1 MRVGR
6 IILEFR
12 VKLANSNMA
21 IVTHEHH
28 GHGAHGHDHE
38 GAVGPHTH
46 LTSVGIDIGSSTSH
60 LMFSRLLIGY
70 PSVLQRKPIVL
81 ERNVIARS
89 PILLTPFSGNWNIEP
104 EPLRELVDDTFQ
116 AAGLSREDIDTGAV
130 IITGEA
136 ARRDNAQKIAEL
148 FSDEAGRFVCATAG
162 PTLETIMA
170 AHGSGAVLHSRDQGM
185 TLLNV
190 DVGGGTTKIS
200 LIENGKIRATTAVN
214 IGARLVAHDAGNA
227 IIRLEK
233 AGRLLLSDLG
243 QNLDFGHNI
252 SADLRVRLADRMAG
266 GLFDAL
272 VNGAAPWKEFYITGA
287 LGELPSIDGI
297 LFSGGVSEYIYF
309 REAQAFGDL
318 GPDLGRAIRREAESR
333 GFNILEAGE
342 GIRATVIGASQY
354 TVQLSGETI
363 FIPESMTLPARNLR
377 VFVVEIDWQPPI
389 AERTAAM
396 VARTVGERDPEVRG
410 TPFVLAFLTPPFT
423 GYGAVQ
429 DMARGIDR
437 ALENLA
443 ADDRP
448 VALVFVQNI
457 GQVVG
462 GMLSGKWNMPCIDE
476 VSLSELDF
484 IDIGE
489 VVESEGFVP
498 VVIKS
503 LAFGV

>member
-1 MRVGR
+1 
-6 IILEFR
+6 
-12 VKLANSNMA
+12 MA
-21 IVTHEHH
+21 ITTHEHQ
-28 GHGAHGHDHE
+28 GHGDHGHDHE

-60 LMFSRLLIGY
+60 LMFSQLLIGY

-89 PILLTPFSGNWNIEP
+89 PILLTPFSGDWNIEA

-116 AAGLSREDIDTGAV
+116 AAGLTREDIDTGAV

-136 ARRDNAQKIAEL
+136 ARRDNARKIAEL

-170 AHGSGAVLHSRDQGM
+170 AHGSGAVQQSRDQGLI
-185 TLLNV
+185 LLNI

-200 LIENGKIRATTAVN
+200 LIDNGKIRATTALN
-214 IGARLVAHDAGNA
+214 IGARLVAYDGADA
-227 IIRLEK
+227 IVRLETG
-233 AGRLLLSDLG
+233 GRRFLSDLG
-243 QNLDFGHNI
+243 QPLDLGGKV
-252 SADLRVRLADRMAG
+252 SDELRVQLANRMAQA
-266 GLFDAL
+266 LFATVTTSAMPWQDFY
-272 VNGAAPWKEFYITGA
+272 VAAP
-287 LGELPSIDGI
+287 LGELPPIDGI
-297 LFSGGVSEYIYF
+297 LFSGGVSEYIYS
-309 REAQAFGDL
+309 RESDAFGDL
-318 GPDLGRAIRREAESR
+318 GPYLGRAIRREAESR

-363 FIPESMTLPARNLR
+363 FIPKSMNLPVRNLR
-377 VFVVEIDWQPPI
+377 VFVANVDWEASV
-389 AERTAAM
+389 AEKTEAAL
-396 VARTVGERDPEVRG
+396 RKTLEERDHEVRG
-410 TPFVLAFLTPPFT
+410 TPFALAFSTPPFS

-437 ALENLA
+437 AFETMPA
-443 ADDRP
+443 EDRP
-448 VALVFVQNI
+448 VALVFVQNV

-462 GMLSGKWNMPCIDE
+462 GMLSAKWNMPCIDE

>member
-1 MRVGR
+1 
-6 IILEFR
+6 
-12 VKLANSNMA
+12 MA
-21 IVTHEHH
+21 IIRHEHH
-28 GHGAHGHDHE
+28 GHGGHGHDHE

-81 ERNVIARS
+81 ERHVIARS
-89 PILLTPFSGNWNIEP
+89 PILLTPFSGDWNIEAG
-104 EPLRELVDDTFQ
+104 PLKELVDATFDE
-116 AAGLSREDIDTGAV
+116 AGLTREDIDSGAV

-162 PTLETIMA
+162 PTLETVMA
-170 AHGSGAVLHSRDQGM
+170 AHGSGAVLQSREQGLV
-185 TLLNV
+185 LLNI

-200 LIENGKIRATTAVN
+200 VIDNGKIRATTALN
-214 IGARLVAHDAGNA
+214 IGARLVAQDGAGA
-227 IIRLEK
+227 IVRLENG
-233 AGRLLLSDLG
+233 GRRFFSDLG
-243 QNLDFGHNI
+243 QKLEIGGTL
-252 SADLRVRLADRMAG
+252 SQDLRVRLGDRMAQV
-266 GLFDAL
+266 LFDAVTTSAMPWEDL
-272 VNGAAPWKEFYITGA
+272 YVSAP
-287 LGELPSIDGI
+287 LGELPAIDGI
-297 LFSGGVSEYIYF
+297 LFSGGVSEYIYA
-309 REAQAFGDL
+309 RESRAFGDL
-318 GPDLGRAIRREAESR
+318 GPDLGRAIRAEAEKR
-333 GFNILEAGE
+333 GFGILDAGE

-363 FIPESMTLPARNLR
+363 FIPASLILPVRNLR
-377 VFVVEIDWQPPI
+377 VFVAEVEWDPPVI
-389 AERTAAM
+389 ERTAGA
-396 VARTVGERDPEVRG
+396 VKKILGGRDPEVRG
-410 TPFVLAFLTPPFT
+410 SPFALAFSTPPFA

-429 DMARGIDR
+429 DMAKGIDR
-437 ALENLA
+437 ALGTLP

-448 VALVFVQNI
+448 LALVFTQNV

-462 GMLSGKWNMPCIDE
+462 GILSAKWSMPCIDE

-489 VVESEGFVP
+489 VVPGEGFVP

>member
-1 MRVGR
+1 
-6 IILEFR
+6 
-12 VKLANSNMA
+12 MA
-21 IVTHEHH
+21 ITTHEHQ
-28 GHGAHGHDHE
+28 GHGDHGHDHE

-60 LMFSRLLIGY
+60 LMFSQLLIGY

-89 PILLTPFSGNWNIEP
+89 PILLTPFSGDWNIEAG
-104 EPLRELVDDTFQ
+104 PLSELVDDTFQ
-116 AAGLSREDIDTGAV
+116 AAGLTRDDIDTGAV

-162 PTLETIMA
+162 PKLETTMA
-170 AHGSGAVLHSRDQGM
+170 AHGSGAVQQSREQGLV
-185 TLLNV
+185 LLNI

-200 LIENGKIRATTAVN
+200 LIDNGKIRATTAVN
-214 IGARLVAHDAGNA
+214 IGARLVAHDGADV
-227 IIRLEK
+227 IVRLEK
-233 AGRLLLSDLG
+233 GGRRFLQDLG
-243 QNLDFGHNI
+243 QRLDFG
-252 SADLRVRLADRMAG
+252 ARVPDDLRAQLASRMAQA
-266 GLFDAL
+266 LFGAL
-272 VNGAAPWKEFYITGA
+272 TTSAQPWEDFYVIPG
-287 LGELPSIDGI
+287 LGELPAIDGI
-297 LFSGGVSEYIYF
+297 LFSGGVSEYIYS
-309 REAQAFGDL
+309 REAKVFGDL
-318 GPDLGRAIRREAESR
+318 GPYLGRAIRREAERR

-363 FIPESMTLPARNLR
+363 FIPKSMNLPVRNLR
-377 VFVVEIDWQPPI
+377 VFVANVGWDAPVADK
-389 AERTAAM
+389 AESAVKTILGA
-396 VARTVGERDPEVRG
+396 RDPEVRG
-410 TPFVLAFLTPPFT
+410 TPFVLAFSTPPFT

-429 DMARGIDR
+429 EMARGIDR
-437 ALENLA
+437 ALETLPA
-443 ADDRP
+443 EDRP
-448 VALVFVQNI
+448 VALVFVHNI

-462 GMLSGKWNMPCIDE
+462 GMLSAKWNMPCVDE

>member
-1 MRVGR
+1 
-6 IILEFR
+6 
-12 VKLANSNMA
+12 MA
-21 IVTHEHH
+21 IITHEHGDH
-28 GHGAHGHDHE
+28 GDHGHDHE

-81 ERNVIARS
+81 ERHVIARS
-89 PILLTPFSGNWNIEP
+89 PISLTPFSGDWNIEAG
-104 EPLRELVDDTFQ
+104 PLRELIDDTFQ

-170 AHGSGAVLHSRDQGM
+170 AHGSGAVQQSRDQGLV
-185 TLLNV
+185 LLNI

-200 LIENGKIRATTAVN
+200 LIDNGKIRATTAINV
-214 IGARLVAHDAGNA
+214 GARLVAHDGRNS
-227 IIRLEK
+227 IVRLEK
-233 AGRLLLSDLG
+233 AGRRFLGDLG
-243 QNLDFGHNI
+243 ENLDIG
-252 SADLRVRLADRMAG
+252 ARVPDELRARLAARMAQT
-266 GLFDAL
+266 LFDAATK
-272 VNGAAPWKEFYITGA
+272 NAEPWMDFYVTPG
-287 LGELPSIDGI
+287 LGELPAIDGL
-297 LFSGGVSEYIYF
+297 LFSGGVSEYIYG
-309 REAQAFGDL
+309 REAAAFGDL
-318 GPDLGRAIRREAESR
+318 GPYLGRAIRREADER

-363 FIPESMTLPARNLR
+363 FIPKSVQLPARNLR
-377 VFVVEIDWQPPI
+377 VFVVGVDWEAPI
-389 AERTAAM
+389 ADKTESAVKKAL
-396 VARTVGERDPEVRG
+396 GERDPEVRG
-410 TPFVLAFLTPPFT
+410 TPFVLAFSTPAFN
-423 GYGAVQ
+423 GYGAVL
-429 DMARGIDR
+429 DMASGIDR
-437 ALENLA
+437 ALASLPAE
-443 ADDRP
+443 DRP
-448 VALVFVQNI
+448 TALVFVQNV

-462 GMLSGKWNMPCIDE
+462 RMLSEKWDMPCVDE

-484 IDIGE
+484 IDLGE
-489 VVESEGFVP
+489 VVESEGFLP